1 MSNCVR
7 SCEQRCERQYDHY
20 LDCDRVMSLLEIV
33 STLTTLS
40 VIASAI
46 CAATPTPTD
55 DLFMSKYIYPVIEAL
70 ALNVG
75 KAKD

>member
-1 MSNCVR
+1 
-7 SCEQRCERQYDHY
+7 
-20 LDCDRVMSLLEIV
+20 MSLLEIV

-40 VIASAI
+40 VIASAV
-46 CAATPTPTD
+46 CAVTPTPKD
-55 DLFMSKYIYPVIEAL
+55 DLFLSRYVYPVIEAL

>member
-1 MSNCVR
+1 
-7 SCEQRCERQYDHY
+7 
-20 LDCDRVMSLLEIV
+20 MSLIEIV

-46 CAATPTPTD
+46 CAATPTPKD
-55 DLFMSKYIYPVIEAL
+55 DAFLAKWVYPMIEAL

-75 KAKD
+75 KAKQ

>member
-1 MSNCVR
+1 
-7 SCEQRCERQYDHY
+7 
-20 LDCDRVMSLLEIV
+20 MSLLEIV

-46 CAATPTPTD
+46 CAATPTPKD
-55 DLFMSKYIYPVIEAL
+55 DAFLAKWVYPMIEAL

-75 KAKD
+75 KAKQ

>member
-1 MSNCVR
+1 
-7 SCEQRCERQYDHY
+7 
-20 LDCDRVMSLLEIV
+20 MSLLEIV